1 MSKYPVVK
9 QWIKDELPEY
19 HENIEEFSGVKVTN
33 KAGAP
38 PVMHYYQMKKAAC
51 FQKGETQTD
60 RLEGIPIEVLKDEI
74 FRQ

>member
-1 MSKYPVVK
+1 
-9 QWIKDELPEY
+9 
-19 HENIEEFSGVKVTN
+19 
-33 KAGAP
+33 
-38 PVMHYYQMKKAAC
+38 MHYYQMKKAAC